1 MLGMPELQTLGRPF
15 LAALSSLDSEIWPVE
30 CILVHLIWRKNVSY
44 EDLEIG
50 NGV

>member
-1 MLGMPELQTLGRPF
+1 MLGMPELQALGRPF
-15 LAALSSLDSEIWPVE
+15 LAALSSLDSEIWPAE
-30 CILVHLIWRKNVSY
+30 CLVYLVQHKNVGY